1 MDASS
6 SDVVIIVIKGQMMTN
21 LQFGSFLEFSK
32 NANLRVAVMLKLWHY
47 TIKTAVDK
55 QTERKLEI
63 INKNV

>member
-32 NANLRVAVMLKLWHY
+32 NANLRDV
-47 TIKTAVDK
+47 
-55 QTERKLEI
+55 
-63 INKNV
+63 